1 MRDWGSV
8 IACALIVLVLG
19 WGARRVAASAWESV
33 VRYRTPYNLHA
44 KLPGGPRVVERVV
57 LVTIDGLRLDASRR
71 LRFLNELRKRGA
83 DGRLQ
88 AGQPSLS
95 NPGRAAMAT
104 GAWADVH
111 GITSNFAL
119 QRVDADSVFS
129 LAHAAGL
136 RNAVAGTPFWYRGF
150 APYVDDLLRGTE
162 EPHFLPPDELL
173 RWQQDRCAESLE
185 FAKQVKF
192 DFLALDY
199 TAGDEA
205 SHGYGPLSADSERIF
220 NAIDGCLRDLVAT
233 VDLQRTAL
241 LVTSDHGH
249 IASGGHGGSE
259 PEVLDV
265 PLVVTG
271 AAAQAGAQFRARQVD
286 IAPTICFLLG
296 LPFPSTCGGT
306 VLVEALQLGP
316 DFRKAMLARLEQQQ
330 KELASHRSLVLLG
343 TPEVAATRARQ
354 GRSRVAELGGVALI
368 VLFVSIFAGIL
379 NNPAQWRGA
388 LVVLPIFYLTY
399 WFLLGIFGMG
409 YSVST
414 VNREEYLSSFFFKDM
429 VAAGAALLAAGFT
442 MGALTGHFGRFVQV
456 RLGAT
461 VTLLVS
467 LSLGARVLWAHWS
480 QGLWM
485 VRWMPDLNVLFR
497 AYLDL
502 LALYGIAFA
511 IWLMPFAV
519 WTGAR
524 LRRGPQ
530 LAEEK
535 VQSRRLL
542 RWGRGSDA
550 ACEPR
555 A

>member
-8 IACALIVLVLG
+8 ITCALLVLVSG
-19 WGARRVAASAWESV
+19 WGARRLAASAWESV

-44 KLPGGPRVVERVV
+44 KLPGGPRVVERVI
-57 LVTIDGLRLDASRR
+57 LVTMDGLRLDVSRR
-71 LRFLNELRKRGA
+71 LPFLNELRTRGA
-83 DGRLQ
+83 DGRLR
-88 AGQPSLS
+88 AGAPSLS
-95 NPGRAAMAT
+95 DPGRAAMVT

-111 GITSNFAL
+111 GITSNFAV

-136 RNAVAGTPFWYRGF
+136 RNAVAGAPFWYRGF

-162 EPHFLPPDELL
+162 EPHFLPPDALL

-185 FAKQVKF
+185 FAKQAKF

-205 SHGYGPLSADSERIF
+205 SHGYGPLSAGSERIF
-220 NAIDGCLRDLVAT
+220 TAMDGCLRDLVAT
-233 VDLQRTAL
+233 LDLHRTAL

-249 IASGGHGGSE
+249 IDSGGHGGSE

-271 AAAQAGAQFRARQVD
+271 AAVQVGAQFRARQVD

-296 LPFPSTCGGT
+296 LPFPSTSEGT
-306 VLVEALQLGP
+306 VLVDAFRLGP
-316 DFRKAMLARLEQQQ
+316 DSRKVMLARLAQQQ
-330 KELASHRSLVLLG
+330 KELGSHRSLVLLG
-343 TPEVAATRARQ
+343 TLEVAARRARQ
-354 GRSRVAELGGVALI
+354 GRSHIAELGGVVLIAL
-368 VLFVSIFAGIL
+368 LLSIFVGIL
-379 NNPAQWRGA
+379 NNPAEWRGA
-388 LVVLPIFYLTY
+388 LVSLPIFYLGY
-399 WFLLGIFGMG
+399 WSLLGLFGMG
-409 YSVST
+409 YSLST
-414 VNREEYLSSFFFKDM
+414 VNREEYLGSFFFNDM
-429 VAAGAALLAAGFT
+429 VAAGAALLPACFT
-442 MGALTGHFGRFVQV
+442 MGLLTGSFGRFIQV
-456 RLGAT
+456 RLGVT

-485 VRWMPDLNVLFR
+485 MRWLPDLDVLFR

-502 LALYGIAFA
+502 LGLYGIAFA
-511 IWLMPFAV
+511 IWLTPFAV
-519 WTGAR
+519 WAGAH

-530 LAEEK
+530 LAE
-535 VQSRRLL
+535 
-542 RWGRGSDA
+542 
-550 ACEPR
+550 
-555 A
+555 